1 MDQKNQ
7 SAGNSFSFI
16 AGLPSVMFITGTIV
30 QMPLGNENV
39 NMKRACNCP
48 EIIEALSANTPPMSC
63 DVNGL
68 ILSTGQI

>member
-16 AGLPSVMFITGTIV
+16 VGLSSVMFITGTKV
-30 QMPLGNENV
+30 EMPLGNENV

-48 EIIEALSANTPPMSC
+48 EIIEALSANETP
-63 DVNGL
+63 DVLRCKRIDSFN
-68 ILSTGQI
+68 